1 MAGDEAVEVAPGQA
15 ETGEVVPAAHIF
27 AGRWEASH
35 LAKDF
40 EQAVVVQVQ
49 KDGMIFFK
57 LPFHRASEELDIRIR
72 ESFQR
77 SGDGDRAS
85 TGRPGWHNPSSIGN

>member
-1 MAGDEAVEVAPGQA
+1 MAGDEAVEVAAGQA

-49 KDGMIFFK
+49 KDGMISSNARFIG
-57 LPFHRASEELDIRIR
+57 PARSSTSE
-72 ESFQR
+72 
-77 SGDGDRAS
+77 
-85 TGRPGWHNPSSIGN
+85 